1 MISFTVAG
9 VGESTVGGGGGEI
22 DDRCMDCRSGHM
34 YSHRL
39 LKEVEAVKDE
49 SGEGIILVSSVLSL
63 GYHYY
68 CVYSIQ

>member
-1 MISFTVAG
+1 
-9 VGESTVGGGGGEI
+9 
-22 DDRCMDCRSGHM
+22 M